1 MPLFIESVK
10 LVNGVFYRLSL
21 HQIRVNKIFVEYFP
35 TDKVIDLE
43 ELFYHSDFPK
53 VGKYKCRLVFDE
65 NIQQFEIVEY
75 QIRSIKNLRLVETSA
90 KSFPYKIEDRSAFN
104 DAFAQR
110 GTCDDVL
117 LVREGFF
124 TDTSYA
130 NIALFDGNKWF
141 TPETPL
147 VYGVNRAELLSEG
160 LIHEKQIKLSELQ
173 NYTRIRLFNAM
184 IEFGEIEIGI
194 EHCLE

>member
-10 LVNGVFYRLSL
+10 LIDGVFYRLAL
-21 HQIRVNKIFVEYFP
+21 HQSRVNKVFAEYFP
-35 TDKVIDLE
+35 NDKVINLE
-43 ELFYHSDFPK
+43 EIFYNSDFPK
-53 VGKYKCRLVFDE
+53 EGKYKCRSVFDK

-75 QIRSIKNLRLVETSA
+75 QIRSIKNLRLVETFA
-90 KSFPYKIEDRSAFN
+90 KSFPYKIEDRTAIN
-104 DAFAQR
+104 EAFAMR

-117 LVREGFF
+117 LIREGFL

-147 VYGVNRAELLSEG
+147 VYGVNRAQLLSEG

-173 NYTRIRLFNAM
+173 NYTGIRLFNAM
-184 IEFGEIEIGI
+184 IEFGEIEIGV
-194 EHCLE
+194 EHCFE